1 MTVYLCC
8 VKVCDH
14 RACISSRVKDRRGHC
29 LCWMSKSWTTSCC
42 EDHTYMWTEATSY
55 CCCYKGR
62 TAGTVVR
69 DELLLPAR
77 GDGQARRKGISY
89 YSRTLISLHD
99 NLSEKISLQI
109 YPFCACI
116 SLQQQFIRENRNSR
130 RLSGIS
136 LLLPFLPASFC
147 VLFRLVLFSMYVPCW
162 KIV

>member
-77 GDGQARRKGISY
+77 GDGQARERAYLNIHVRLSPCMTIYQRK
-89 YSRTLISLHD
+89 SLCKYTPSAPVYPCNN
-99 NLSEKISLQI
+99 NLSGKTETAADCLV
-109 YPFCACI
+109 YHCCY
-116 SLQQQFIRENRNSR
+116 
-130 RLSGIS
+130 LSC
-136 LLLPFLPASFC
+136 LPPSVSYLD
-147 VLFRLVLFSMYVPCW
+147 
-162 KIV
+162 